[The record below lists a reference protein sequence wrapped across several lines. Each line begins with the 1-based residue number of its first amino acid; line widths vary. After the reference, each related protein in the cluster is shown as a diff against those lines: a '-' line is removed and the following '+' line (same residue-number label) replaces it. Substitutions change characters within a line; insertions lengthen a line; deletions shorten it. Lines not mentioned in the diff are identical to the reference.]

1 MPIVDMSESSIFE
14 RKIYSQMLDWKNR
27 YGRSRA
33 LLIEGARRVGKSTIV
48 RSFVKNEFK
57 SSIIID
63 FSTQIPDVR
72 NYFIEYGD
80 NLDRLFLFLQS
91 RYNVILEEGESAI
104 VFDEVQLFPP
114 ARQMIKHL
122 VADGRFSY
130 IETGSL
136 ISLRQNVKDILI
148 PSEERRIQMHP
159 MDFEEFQWAQGN
171 KTTIPFLRKMF
182 NDREPLGFDEH
193 RRMMRE
199 YMLYVLVGG
208 MPQAV
213 EAFVTNNDF
222 QSVEEVKRDIL
233 NLYLDDVMKIPGNLG
248 IKSRE
253 VLEHIP
259 ANLSRHDKSFSASEI
274 RKNSATREYYSAIT
288 WLKESKIVNACFRS
302 SNPNPAL
309 ELYYDRNTVKLYML
323 DTGLLV
329 TSMFRSNIANRDE
342 LYRSILDNKLDMNRG
357 MILENIVS
365 QELTAKNLPL
375 VFSKFYIEGS
385 TNVQEVDFIMA
396 DAESV
401 TPIEVKS
408 GVSSKHASLDRFM
421 VKYRDLVKEAYVVH
435 TKNLRVDGAITYV
448 PAYMTMFI

>member
-1 MPIVDMSESSIFE
+1 MSETMIFE
-14 RKIYSQMLDWKNR
+14 RKIYNQMLNWKKNF
-27 YGRSRA
+27 GRSRA

-48 RSFVKNEFK
+48 RSFVENEFQ

-80 NLDRLFLFLQS
+80 NLDRLFLFLQT
-91 RYNVILEEGESAI
+91 RYNVILEEGKSAI
-104 VFDEVQLFPP
+104 VFDEVQQFPF

-122 VADGRFSY
+122 VADGRYSY

-136 ISLRQNVKDILI
+136 ISLRRNVKDILI

-159 MDFEEFQWAQGN
+159 MDFEEFLWAQGN
-171 KTTIPFLRKMF
+171 RTTIPFLKKMF
-182 NDREPLGFDEH
+182 DDREPLGSDEH
-193 RRMMRE
+193 KRMMRE
-199 YMLYVLVGG
+199 YMLYILVGG

-213 EAFVTNNDF
+213 EAFVTDNNF
-222 QSVEEVKRDIL
+222 QSVEEVKKDIL
-233 NLYLDDVMKIPGNLG
+233 NLYFDDVMKIPGNLG

-253 VLEHIP
+253 ILEHIP
-259 ANLSRHDKSFSASEI
+259 ANLSRHDKSFSSSEI
-274 RKNSATREYYSAIT
+274 RKDSVTREYYSAIT
-288 WLKESKIVNACFRS
+288 WLKESRIVNTCFRS

-309 ELYYDRNTVKLYML
+309 ESYYDRNTVKLYML
-323 DTGLLV
+323 DTGLLI

-342 LYRSILDNKLDMNRG
+342 LYRSILDNRLDMNKG
-357 MILENIVS
+357 MILENVVS
-365 QELTAKNLPL
+365 QELAARDLPL

-396 DAESV
+396 DARSV

-421 VKYRDLVKEAYVVH
+421 MKYKDAVKEAYVVH
-435 TKNLRVDGAITYV
+435 TKDLRVDGEITYI
-448 PAYMTMFI
+448 PAYMTMFLQPS